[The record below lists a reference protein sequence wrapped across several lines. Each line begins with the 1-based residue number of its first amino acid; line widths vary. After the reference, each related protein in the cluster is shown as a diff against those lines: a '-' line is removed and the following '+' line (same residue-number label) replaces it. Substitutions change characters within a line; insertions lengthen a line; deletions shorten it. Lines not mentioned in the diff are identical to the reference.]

1 MKSQRLS
8 IMILYVVSMFMV
20 SMDGTIV
27 NVILPTIAM
36 GFDVSVAETNGVNIA
51 YLVSIAICL
60 PTAGYLSNRFGVKRV
75 LLIAIAGFTL
85 ASFFCGIATSLQ
97 GLIAARILQ
106 GLAGGLITPVSMTL
120 LFRTFPP
127 VERQKLSRSLVLPIA
142 FAPAIGPLVGGL
154 FAEYF
159 SWRWAFFINV
169 PFGVAIIILGICLVK
184 EFEVF
189 NSPFDVKGYILVA
202 IGLPFLMVSLSE
214 LAAEGFT
221 WKVVC
226 FGVVGISSLWV
237 FYRHEYKITDPLLEM
252 RLYEDRLFRS
262 LSFVAMCSMGALMGM
277 LYLFPL
283 MYQNTYSAS
292 ALESS
297 LITFTEALGLMV
309 ASRLLPL
316 TANRFGMKAA
326 IQGGMLGTIV
336 VFISII
342 ALGPS
347 ANPWIL
353 RLLMFCIGICL
364 GHTVVGSQVSA
375 FNHVNKMDMGK
386 ATTLYNMLNRV
397 GAAAGIAI
405 VATILSIMTKDSG
418 IMVITYQ
425 IALLGTVL
433 FLIIGLFFTLF
444 VKSEQLM
451 MNGKKA

>member
-27 NVILPTIAM
+27 NVILPTIATD
-36 GFDVSVAETNGVNIA
+36 FNVTVAETNGVNIA

-60 PTAGYLSNRFGVKRV
+60 PAAGYLSNRFGVKRV
-75 LLIAIAGFTL
+75 LLIAITGFTL
-85 ASFFCGIATSLQ
+85 ASFFCGSATSIQ

-127 VERQKLSRSLVLPIA
+127 GERQKLSRSLVLPIA
-142 FAPAIGPLVGGL
+142 FAPAIGPLAGGL
-154 FAEYF
+154 FAEYLT
-159 SWRWAFFINV
+159 WNWAFFINI
-169 PFGVAIIILGICLVK
+169 PFGIAIVLLGICFVE

-189 NSPFDVKGYILVA
+189 DSPFDVKGYILVA

-214 LAAEGFT
+214 LAAEGVT

-226 FGVVGISSLWV
+226 FGVMGIILLRS
-237 FYRHEYKITDPLLEM
+237 FYRYEYVISNPLLEM

-283 MYQNTYSAS
+283 MYQKTYSAS

-297 LITFTEALGLMV
+297 LITFTEALGLMA
-309 ASRLLPL
+309 ASRLLPI
-316 TANRFGMKAA
+316 TVKRFGMKVA
-326 IQGGMLGTIV
+326 IQGGLLGTII

-353 RLLMFCIGICL
+353 RFLMFCIGIFL

-375 FNHVNKMDMGK
+375 FNQVNQVDMGK

-405 VATILSIMTKDSG
+405 VATILSVAAQYSDIM
-418 IMVITYQ
+418 ILTYQ
-425 IALLGTVL
+425 MALAGTVL
-433 FLIIGLFFTLF
+433 FLVFALFSTLF
-444 VKSEQLM
+444 VKSAQFM
-451 MNGKKA
+451 GKNA

>member
-1 MKSQRLS
+1 MKSQHLS

-27 NVILPTIAM
+27 NVILPTIAN

-51 YLVSIAICL
+51 YLVSIAISL
-60 PTAGYLSNRFGVKRV
+60 PAAGYLANRFGVKKV

-85 ASFFCGIATSLQ
+85 ASFLCGIATTIQ
-97 GLIAARILQ
+97 GLIAARVLQ
-106 GLAGGLITPVSMTL
+106 GLAGGIIAPVSMTL

-127 VERQKLSRSLVLPIA
+127 AERQKLSRSLVLPIA
-142 FAPAIGPLVGGL
+142 FAPAIGPLMGGL
-154 FAEYF
+154 FAEYL
-159 SWRWAFFINV
+159 SWQWAFFINI
-169 PFGVAIIILGICLVK
+169 PFGIAIIILGVYLVK

-189 NSPFDVKGYILVA
+189 DSPFDVKGYILVA
-202 IGLPFLMVSLSE
+202 IGLPFLMVSFSLF
-214 LAAEGFT
+214 ATEGFT

-226 FGVVGISSLWV
+226 FAIIGIILLWS
-237 FYRHEYKITDPLLEM
+237 FYRYEYVVSSPLLEM

-316 TANRFGMKAA
+316 TAKRFGMKVA
-326 IQGGMLGTIV
+326 IQGGLLGTIV
-336 VFISII
+336 IFISII

-353 RLLMFCIGICL
+353 RLLMFCMGICL
-364 GHTVVGSQVSA
+364 GHTVIGSQVSA
-375 FNHVNKMDMGK
+375 FNHVNKIDMGK

-397 GAAAGIAI
+397 GAAAGIAV
-405 VATILSIMTKDSG
+405 VATILSITAKYSD
-418 IMVITYQ
+418 IMVVTYQ
-425 IALLGTVL
+425 MALVGTVL
-433 FLIIGLFFTLF
+433 FLLFALFSTLF
-444 VKSEQLM
+444 VKSEQLIE
-451 MNGKKA
+451 KKA